1 MFLITADDH
10 CQISVILL
18 NDYLLIYDRDP
29 HM

>member
-1 MFLITADDH
+1 MFLITANDH

-18 NDYLLIYDRDP
+18 NDYSLIYDRDP